1 MLPSLH
7 PLHSGH
13 SFLIP
18 CIQELPVTHT
28 RVNASFHFTHPALG
42 QTSLHSILPL
52 HLPLPSLHQDFGECL
67 TAF

>member
-7 PLHSGH
+7 PLHFGL

-28 RVNASFHFTHPALG
+28 RVNASFHFAHPASG
-42 QTSLHSILPL
+42 QTSLLFILPL
-52 HLPLPSLHQDFGECL
+52 HLLLPARLKIL
-67 TAF
+67 ANA

>member
-7 PLHSGH
+7 PLHSGL

-28 RVNASFHFTHPALG
+28 RVNASFHFARPALG
-42 QTSLHSILPL
+42 QTSLLLILPL
-52 HLPLPSLHQDFGECL
+52 HLLLPALH
-67 TAF
+67 